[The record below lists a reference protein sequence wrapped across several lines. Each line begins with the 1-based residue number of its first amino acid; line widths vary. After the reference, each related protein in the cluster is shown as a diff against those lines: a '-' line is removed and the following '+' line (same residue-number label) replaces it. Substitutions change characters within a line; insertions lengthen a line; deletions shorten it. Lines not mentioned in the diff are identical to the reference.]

1 MVSDVECGAQA
12 ENWDPEA
19 GGRAKQP
26 FLKEQPSI
34 AECWRWLKGLLYD
47 FINLKK
53 ASYKLEA
60 DVEKSQT
67 LNRQLNLQIA
77 KARSSDARAALSGA
91 RGQKSSRGPKT
102 ARHHQTTEP

>member
-1 MVSDVECGAQA
+1 MVSDVECGAQG
-12 ENWDPEA
+12 ENSPEA
-19 GGRAKQP
+19 GARAKQP
-26 FLKEQPSI
+26 FFKEQPSI

-67 LNRQLNLQIA
+67 LNR
-77 KARSSDARAALSGA
+77 
-91 RGQKSSRGPKT
+91 
-102 ARHHQTTEP
+102 